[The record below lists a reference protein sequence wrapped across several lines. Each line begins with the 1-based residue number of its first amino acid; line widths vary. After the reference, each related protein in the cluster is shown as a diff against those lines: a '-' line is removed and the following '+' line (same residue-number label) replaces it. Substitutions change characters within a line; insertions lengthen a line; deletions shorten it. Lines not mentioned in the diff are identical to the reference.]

1 MQFVN
6 VSSRL
11 QSHCN
16 YLQQSSLLFCFIN
29 SRRQTYKL
37 LFISNFDK
45 YKVLNL
51 QNRESTRLQ
60 AYILLPMD
68 LSVSDFSKINQRI
81 RKTNQ
86 RIAQMNQRKNFL
98 KSRFMATDQKLNNRR
113 QNDNFPIFLL
123 HSFCHYLKSS

>member
-16 YLQQSSLLFCFIN
+16 YLQQSSPLFCFIN

-37 LFISNFDK
+37 LFISNSDK

-51 QNRESTRLQ
+51 QNKESTRLQ

-81 RKTNQ
+81 
-86 RIAQMNQRKNFL
+86 AQTNQRKNFL

>member
-60 AYILLPMD
+60 AYILLLMD

-81 RKTNQ
+81 RKINQ
-86 RIAQMNQRKNFL
+86 RIAQTNQRKNFL

-113 QNDNFPIFLL
+113 QNDNFPISHL

>member
-81 RKTNQ
+81 
-86 RIAQMNQRKNFL
+86 AQTNQRKNFL

>member
-1 MQFVN
+1 M
-6 VSSRL
+6 
-11 QSHCN
+11 
-16 YLQQSSLLFCFIN
+16 
-29 SRRQTYKL
+29 
-37 LFISNFDK
+37 
-45 YKVLNL
+45 

-81 RKTNQ
+81 
-86 RIAQMNQRKNFL
+86 AQTNQRKNFL

-113 QNDNFPIFLL
+113 QNDTFPIFLL